1 MLNKVIS
8 IISEYQDIPA
18 NTIHADSHLVNDLGF
33 TSYDVV
39 SLVGKFEDEFDI
51 EVPDRKIKM
60 MKTVDDIVKFIEAAT
75 STLRKKFVSKEV
87 GFYRLPASAPVRL

>member
-1 MLNKVIS
+1 MFKKIIS

-18 NTIHADSHLVNDLGF
+18 DTIHADSHLVNDLGF

-51 EVPDRKIKM
+51 EVPDRKIKL

-75 STLRKKFVSKEV
+75 EE
-87 GFYRLPASAPVRL
+87 

>member
-1 MLNKVIS
+1 MLDKVIS

-18 NTIHADSHLVNDLGF
+18 DTIHADSHLVNDLGF

-51 EVPDRKIKM
+51 EVPDRKIKL
-60 MKTVDDIVKFIEAAT
+60 MKTVDDIVKFIEAAM
-75 STLRKKFVSKEV
+75 EE
-87 GFYRLPASAPVRL
+87 

>member
-1 MLNKVIS
+1 MFEKIIS

-18 NTIHADSHLVNDLGF
+18 DTIHAESHLVNDLGF

-51 EVPDRKIKM
+51 EVPDRKIKL

-75 STLRKKFVSKEV
+75 EE
-87 GFYRLPASAPVRL
+87 

>member
-1 MLNKVIS
+1 MLDKVIS

-18 NTIHADSHLVNDLGF
+18 DTIHADSHLVNDLGF

-51 EVPDRKIKM
+51 EVPDKKIKL
-60 MKTVDDIVKFIEAAT
+60 MKTVDDIVKFIEVAT
-75 STLRKKFVSKEV
+75 EK
-87 GFYRLPASAPVRL
+87 

>member
-1 MLNKVIS
+1 MLDRVIS

-18 NTIHADSHLVNDLGF
+18 DTIHADSHLVNDLGF

-51 EVPDRKIKM
+51 EVPDRKIKL
-60 MKTVDDIVKFIEAAT
+60 MKTVDDIVKFIETAT
-75 STLRKKFVSKEV
+75 EE
-87 GFYRLPASAPVRL
+87 

>member
-1 MLNKVIS
+1 MFEKIIS
-8 IISEYQDIPA
+8 IISEYQDSPA
-18 NTIHADSHLVNDLGF
+18 DTIHAESHLVNDLGF

-51 EVPDRKIKM
+51 EVPDRKIKL

-75 STLRKKFVSKEV
+75 EE
-87 GFYRLPASAPVRL
+87 

>member
-1 MLNKVIS
+1 MLDKVIS

-51 EVPDRKIKM
+51 EVPDRKIKL

-75 STLRKKFVSKEV
+75 EE
-87 GFYRLPASAPVRL
+87 

>member
-1 MLNKVIS
+1 MLNKIIS

-18 NTIHADSHLVNDLGF
+18 DTIHADSHLVNDLGF

-51 EVPDRKIKM
+51 EVPDRKIKL

-75 STLRKKFVSKEV
+75 EE
-87 GFYRLPASAPVRL
+87 

>member
-1 MLNKVIS
+1 MLDKVIS

-18 NTIHADSHLVNDLGF
+18 DTIHADSHLVNDLGF

-51 EVPDRKIKM
+51 EVPDRKIKL
-60 MKTVDDIVKFIEAAT
+60 MKTVDDIVEFIEAAT
-75 STLRKKFVSKEV
+75 ED
-87 GFYRLPASAPVRL
+87 

>member
-1 MLNKVIS
+1 MLDKVIS

-18 NTIHADSHLVNDLGF
+18 DTIHADSHLVNDLGF

-51 EVPDRKIKM
+51 EVPDRKIKL
-60 MKTVDDIVKFIEAAT
+60 MKTVDDIVKFIEE
-75 STLRKKFVSKEV
+75 RIEE
-87 GFYRLPASAPVRL
+87 

>member
-1 MLNKVIS
+1 MLDKVIS

-18 NTIHADSHLVNDLGF
+18 DTIHADSHLVNDLGF

-51 EVPDRKIKM
+51 EVPDRKIKL
-60 MKTVDDIVKFIEAAT
+60 MKTVDDIVKFIEM
-75 STLRKKFVSKEV
+75 
-87 GFYRLPASAPVRL
+87 SAE

>member
-1 MLNKVIS
+1 MLDKVIS

-18 NTIHADSHLVNDLGF
+18 DTIHADSHLVNDLGF

-51 EVPDRKIKM
+51 EVPDRKIKL
-60 MKTVDDIVKFIEAAT
+60 MKTVDDIVKFLEAAT
-75 STLRKKFVSKEV
+75 EE
-87 GFYRLPASAPVRL
+87 

>member
-1 MLNKVIS
+1 MLDKVIS

-18 NTIHADSHLVNDLGF
+18 DTIHADSHLVNDLGF

-51 EVPDRKIKM
+51 EVPDRKIKL

-75 STLRKKFVSKEV
+75 KE
-87 GFYRLPASAPVRL
+87 

>member
-1 MLNKVIS
+1 MLDKVIS

-18 NTIHADSHLVNDLGF
+18 DTIHADSHLVNDLGF

-51 EVPDRKIKM
+51 EVPDRKIKL
-60 MKTVDDIVKFIEAAT
+60 MKTVDDIVKFIEAAA
-75 STLRKKFVSKEV
+75 EE
-87 GFYRLPASAPVRL
+87 

>member
-1 MLNKVIS
+1 MLDKVIS

-18 NTIHADSHLVNDLGF
+18 DTIHADSHLVNDLGF

-51 EVPDRKIKM
+51 EVPDRKIKL
-60 MKTVDDIVKFIEAAT
+60 MKTVDDIVRFIEAAT
-75 STLRKKFVSKEV
+75 EE
-87 GFYRLPASAPVRL
+87 

>member
-1 MLNKVIS
+1 MLEKVIS

-18 NTIHADSHLVNDLGF
+18 DTIHADSHLVNDLGF

-51 EVPDRKIKM
+51 EVPDRKIKL
-60 MKTVDDIVKFIEAAT
+60 MKTVDDIVKFIDTAT
-75 STLRKKFVSKEV
+75 EE
-87 GFYRLPASAPVRL
+87 

>member
-1 MLNKVIS
+1 MLEKIIS

-18 NTIHADSHLVNDLGF
+18 DTIHADSHLINDLGF
-33 TSYDVV
+33 TSYDMV

-51 EVPDRKIKM
+51 EVPDRKIKL

-75 STLRKKFVSKEV
+75 QE
-87 GFYRLPASAPVRL
+87 

>member
-1 MLNKVIS
+1 MLDKVIS

-18 NTIHADSHLVNDLGF
+18 DTIHADSHLVNDLGF

-39 SLVGKFEDEFDI
+39 SLIGKFEDEFDI
-51 EVPDRKIKM
+51 EVPDRKIKL

-75 STLRKKFVSKEV
+75 EE
-87 GFYRLPASAPVRL
+87 

>member
-1 MLNKVIS
+1 MLDKVIS

-18 NTIHADSHLVNDLGF
+18 DTIHADSHLVNDLGF

-51 EVPDRKIKM
+51 EVPDRKIKL
-60 MKTVDDIVKFIEAAT
+60 MKTVDDIIKFIEAAT
-75 STLRKKFVSKEV
+75 EE
-87 GFYRLPASAPVRL
+87 

>member
-18 NTIHADSHLVNDLGF
+18 DNIHADSHLVNDLGF

-51 EVPDRKIKM
+51 EVPDRKIKL

-75 STLRKKFVSKEV
+75 EE
-87 GFYRLPASAPVRL
+87 

>member
-1 MLNKVIS
+1 MLEKVIS

-18 NTIHADSHLVNDLGF
+18 DTIHADTHLVNDLGF

-51 EVPDRKIKM
+51 EVPDRKIKL
-60 MKTVDDIVKFIEAAT
+60 MKTVDDIVKFIEVAT
-75 STLRKKFVSKEV
+75 EE
-87 GFYRLPASAPVRL
+87 

>member
-1 MLNKVIS
+1 MLDKVIS

-18 NTIHADSHLVNDLGF
+18 DTIHADSHLVNDRGF

-51 EVPDRKIKM
+51 EVPDRKIKL

-75 STLRKKFVSKEV
+75 EE
-87 GFYRLPASAPVRL
+87 

>member
-1 MLNKVIS
+1 MLQKIIS

-18 NTIHADSHLVNDLGF
+18 DTIHADSHLVNDLGF

-51 EVPDRKIKM
+51 EVPDRKIKL
-60 MKTVDDIVKFIEAAT
+60 MKTVDDIVKYIEAAT
-75 STLRKKFVSKEV
+75 EE
-87 GFYRLPASAPVRL
+87 

>member
-1 MLNKVIS
+1 MLDKVIS
-8 IISEYQDIPA
+8 IICEYQDIPA
-18 NTIHADSHLVNDLGF
+18 DTIHADSHLVNDLGF

-51 EVPDRKIKM
+51 EVPDRKIKL

-75 STLRKKFVSKEV
+75 EE
-87 GFYRLPASAPVRL
+87 

>member
-1 MLNKVIS
+1 MLEKIIS
-8 IISEYQDIPA
+8 IIIEYQDIPA
-18 NTIHADSHLVNDLGF
+18 DTIHADSHLVNDLGF

-51 EVPDRKIKM
+51 EVPDRKIKL

-75 STLRKKFVSKEV
+75 EE
-87 GFYRLPASAPVRL
+87 

>member
-75 STLRKKFVSKEV
+75 EE
-87 GFYRLPASAPVRL
+87 

>member
-1 MLNKVIS
+1 MLEKVIS

-18 NTIHADSHLVNDLGF
+18 DTIHADSHLVNDLGF

-51 EVPDRKIKM
+51 EVPDRKIKL
-60 MKTVDDIVKFIEAAT
+60 MKTVDDIVKFIE
-75 STLRKKFVSKEV
+75 
-87 GFYRLPASAPVRL
+87 SAVEE

>member
-1 MLNKVIS
+1 MLDKVIS

-18 NTIHADSHLVNDLGF
+18 ETIHVESHLVNDLGF

-51 EVPDRKIKM
+51 EVPDRKIKL
-60 MKTVDDIVKFIEAAT
+60 MKTVDDIVKFIETAT
-75 STLRKKFVSKEV
+75 EE
-87 GFYRLPASAPVRL
+87 

>member
-1 MLNKVIS
+1 MFDKVIS

-18 NTIHADSHLVNDLGF
+18 DTIHADSHLVNDLGF

-51 EVPDRKIKM
+51 EVPDRKIKL
-60 MKTVDDIVKFIEAAT
+60 MKTVEDIVKFIEAAT
-75 STLRKKFVSKEV
+75 EE
-87 GFYRLPASAPVRL
+87 

>member
-1 MLNKVIS
+1 MLDKVIS

-18 NTIHADSHLVNDLGF
+18 DTIHADSHLVNDLGF

-51 EVPDRKIKM
+51 EVPDRKIKL
-60 MKTVDDIVKFIEAAT
+60 MKTVDDIVKFIEA
-75 STLRKKFVSKEV
+75 STEE
-87 GFYRLPASAPVRL
+87 

>member
-1 MLNKVIS
+1 MLDKVIS

-18 NTIHADSHLVNDLGF
+18 DTIHADSHLVNDLGF

-51 EVPDRKIKM
+51 EVPDRKIKL
-60 MKTVDDIVKFIEAAT
+60 MKTVDDIVKFIEAA
-75 STLRKKFVSKEV
+75 RKE
-87 GFYRLPASAPVRL
+87 